1 MAAEL
6 ILIIEDNEK
15 NRRLM
20 RDVLHFE
27 GYRTVESE
35 TAEEGLRLA
44 GTLSPALVLMDIH
57 LPGMNGI
64 EALGALRADPATRGI
79 PVMAVTASVMPQDR
93 QTVTNAGFDGYQSK
107 PINVKEF
114 LKAVKDTLGRPGKAG
129 KSA

>member
-1 MAAEL
+1 MAEEL

-15 NRRLM
+15 NRKLM
-20 RDVLHFE
+20 RDVLQFH

-44 GTLSPALVLMDIH
+44 GTLAPALILMDIH

-64 EALGALRADPATRGI
+64 EALAALRADPATRGI

-93 QTVTNAGFDGYQSK
+93 QLVTTAGFDGYQSK

-114 LKAVKDTLGRPGKAG
+114 VAATKKLLDRPHKAG
-129 KSA
+129 KSP

>member
-1 MAAEL
+1 MAEEL

-15 NRRLM
+15 NRKLM
-20 RDVLHFE
+20 RDVLQFK

-35 TAEEGLRLA
+35 NAEEGLRLA
-44 GTLSPALVLMDIH
+44 GTLAPALILMDIH

-64 EALGALRADPATRGI
+64 EALGALRAEPATRSI

-93 QTVTNAGFDGYQSK
+93 QMVTNAGFDGYQSK

-114 LKAVKDTLGRPGKAG
+114 LKAVKETLDRSIRAG
-129 KSA
+129 KSP